1 MKDSLLQENTQINCN
16 ILPIIRVGNN
26 WKLRKMFKR
35 NFEETFYMRGKLKEL
50 RESRHLT
57 QTGMGARIGV
67 TQQNISRYE
76 KDVSTMPVEMLLET
90 ADYFNVTTDYLL
102 GRSEMKRNLEG
113 QVQVNKEIDEYFDLV
128 EMYRD
133 LDARDREIVLSTITA
148 MIKTK
153 AKKE

>member
-16 ILPIIRVGNN
+16 ILPIPRVGNN

>member
-1 MKDSLLQENTQINCN
+1 
-16 ILPIIRVGNN
+16 
-26 WKLRKMFKR
+26 MFER

-76 KDVSTMPVEMLLET
+76 RDVSTMPVEILLET

-102 GRSEMKRNLEG
+102 GRSEVKRSLEG
-113 QVQVNKEIDEYFDLV
+113 QVQVNREIEEYFDLV
-128 EMYRD
+128 EMYQD
-133 LDARDREIVLSTITA
+133 LDARDREIVLSTIST

-153 AKKE
+153 VKKK

>member
-1 MKDSLLQENTQINCN
+1 
-16 ILPIIRVGNN
+16 
-26 WKLRKMFKR
+26 MFER

-76 KDVSTMPVEMLLET
+76 RDVSTMPVEILLET
-90 ADYFNVTTDYLL
+90 ADYFNVTTDYLV

>member
-1 MKDSLLQENTQINCN
+1 
-16 ILPIIRVGNN
+16 
-26 WKLRKMFKR
+26 MFKR

-76 KDVSTMPVEMLLET
+76 RDVSTMPVEILLET

-102 GRSEMKRNLEG
+102 GRSEVKRNLEG
-113 QVQVNKEIDEYFDLV
+113 QVQVNREIEEYFDLV
-128 EMYRD
+128 EMYQD
-133 LDARDREIVLSTITA
+133 LDARDREIVLSTIMA

-153 AKKE
+153 AKK

>member
-1 MKDSLLQENTQINCN
+1 
-16 ILPIIRVGNN
+16 
-26 WKLRKMFKR
+26 MFKR
-35 NFEETFYMRGKLKEL
+35 SFEETFYMRGKLKEL

>member
-1 MKDSLLQENTQINCN
+1 
-16 ILPIIRVGNN
+16 
-26 WKLRKMFKR
+26 MFKR

-57 QTGMGARIGV
+57 QTGMGARISV

>member
-1 MKDSLLQENTQINCN
+1 
-16 ILPIIRVGNN
+16 
-26 WKLRKMFKR
+26 MFKR

-153 AKKE
+153 VKKE

>member
-1 MKDSLLQENTQINCN
+1 
-16 ILPIIRVGNN
+16 
-26 WKLRKMFKR
+26 MFKR

-133 LDARDREIVLSTITA
+133 LDARDREIVLSTIVA

-153 AKKE
+153 AKKK

>member
-1 MKDSLLQENTQINCN
+1 
-16 ILPIIRVGNN
+16 
-26 WKLRKMFKR
+26 
-35 NFEETFYMRGKLKEL
+35 MRGKLKEL

-153 AKKE
+153 VKKE

>member
-1 MKDSLLQENTQINCN
+1 
-16 ILPIIRVGNN
+16 
-26 WKLRKMFKR
+26 MFER

-76 KDVSTMPVEMLLET
+76 RDVSTMPVEILLET

-113 QVQVNKEIDEYFDLV
+113 QVQVNREIEEYFDLV
-128 EMYRD
+128 EMYQD

>member
-1 MKDSLLQENTQINCN
+1 MP
-16 ILPIIRVGNN
+16 ILHVGNN
-26 WKLRKMFKR
+26 WKLRKMFER

-76 KDVSTMPVEMLLET
+76 RDVSTMPVEILLET

-102 GRSEMKRNLEG
+102 GRSEVKRSLEG
-113 QVQVNKEIDEYFDLV
+113 QVQVNREIEEYFDLV
-128 EMYRD
+128 EMYQD
-133 LDARDREIVLSTITA
+133 LDARDREIVLSTIVA

-153 AKKE
+153 AKKK

>member
-1 MKDSLLQENTQINCN
+1 
-16 ILPIIRVGNN
+16 
-26 WKLRKMFKR
+26 MFER

-76 KDVSTMPVEMLLET
+76 RDVSTMPVEILLET

>member
-1 MKDSLLQENTQINCN
+1 
-16 ILPIIRVGNN
+16 
-26 WKLRKMFKR
+26 MFER

-76 KDVSTMPVEMLLET
+76 RDVSTMPVEILLET

-133 LDARDREIVLSTITA
+133 LDARDREIVLSTIVA

-153 AKKE
+153 AKKK

>member
-1 MKDSLLQENTQINCN
+1 
-16 ILPIIRVGNN
+16 
-26 WKLRKMFKR
+26 
-35 NFEETFYMRGKLKEL
+35 
-50 RESRHLT
+50 
-57 QTGMGARIGV
+57 
-67 TQQNISRYE
+67 
-76 KDVSTMPVEMLLET
+76 
-90 ADYFNVTTDYLL
+90 
-102 GRSEMKRNLEG
+102 MKRNLEG

>member
-1 MKDSLLQENTQINCN
+1 
-16 ILPIIRVGNN
+16 
-26 WKLRKMFKR
+26 MFER

-76 KDVSTMPVEMLLET
+76 RDVSTMPVEILLET

-102 GRSEMKRNLEG
+102 GRSEVKRSLEG
-113 QVQVNKEIDEYFDLV
+113 QVQVNREIEEYFDLV
-128 EMYRD
+128 EMYQD
-133 LDARDREIVLSTITA
+133 LDARIGRLCCRQSQ
-148 MIKTK
+148 
-153 AKKE
+153 

>member
-16 ILPIIRVGNN
+16 ILPIIHVGNN

>member
-1 MKDSLLQENTQINCN
+1 
-16 ILPIIRVGNN
+16 
-26 WKLRKMFKR
+26 MFER

-76 KDVSTMPVEMLLET
+76 RDVSTMPVEILLET

-102 GRSEMKRNLEG
+102 GRSEVKRNLEG
-113 QVQVNKEIDEYFDLV
+113 QVQVNREIEEYFDLV
-128 EMYRD
+128 EMYQD
-133 LDARDREIVLSTITA
+133 LDARDREIVLSTIVA

-153 AKKE
+153 AKKK

>member
-1 MKDSLLQENTQINCN
+1 
-16 ILPIIRVGNN
+16 
-26 WKLRKMFKR
+26 MFER

-76 KDVSTMPVEMLLET
+76 RDVSTMPVEILLET

-102 GRSEMKRNLEG
+102 GRSEVKRNLEG
-113 QVQVNKEIDEYFDLV
+113 QVQVNREIEEYFDLV
-128 EMYRD
+128 EMYQD
-133 LDARDREIVLSTITA
+133 LDARDREIVLSTIMA

-153 AKKE
+153 AKK

>member
-1 MKDSLLQENTQINCN
+1 
-16 ILPIIRVGNN
+16 
-26 WKLRKMFKR
+26 MFER

-76 KDVSTMPVEMLLET
+76 KDVSTMPVEILLET

-133 LDARDREIVLSTITA
+133 LDARDREIVLSTIVA

-153 AKKE
+153 AKKK

>member
-1 MKDSLLQENTQINCN
+1 
-16 ILPIIRVGNN
+16 
-26 WKLRKMFKR
+26 MFKR
-35 NFEETFYMRGKLKEL
+35 SFEETFYMRGKLKEL

-133 LDARDREIVLSTITA
+133 LDARDREIVLSTIVA

-153 AKKE
+153 AKKK

>member
-1 MKDSLLQENTQINCN
+1 
-16 ILPIIRVGNN
+16 
-26 WKLRKMFKR
+26 MFKR

>member
-1 MKDSLLQENTQINCN
+1 
-16 ILPIIRVGNN
+16 
-26 WKLRKMFKR
+26 
-35 NFEETFYMRGKLKEL
+35 MRGKLKEL

-67 TQQNISRYE
+67 TQQ
-76 KDVSTMPVEMLLET
+76 MLLET

>member
-1 MKDSLLQENTQINCN
+1 
-16 ILPIIRVGNN
+16 
-26 WKLRKMFKR
+26 MFER

-76 KDVSTMPVEMLLET
+76 RDVSTMPVEMLLET

-153 AKKE
+153 AKKK

>member
-1 MKDSLLQENTQINCN
+1 
-16 ILPIIRVGNN
+16 
-26 WKLRKMFKR
+26 MFKR

-76 KDVSTMPVEMLLET
+76 RDVSTMPVEILLET

-102 GRSEMKRNLEG
+102 GRSEVKRNLEG
-113 QVQVNKEIDEYFDLV
+113 QVQVNREIEEYFDLV
-128 EMYRD
+128 EMYQD
-133 LDARDREIVLSTITA
+133 LDARDREIVLSTIVA

-153 AKKE
+153 AKK

>member
-1 MKDSLLQENTQINCN
+1 
-16 ILPIIRVGNN
+16 
-26 WKLRKMFKR
+26 MFER

-76 KDVSTMPVEMLLET
+76 RDVSTMPVEILLET

-102 GRSEMKRNLEG
+102 GRSEVKRNLEG
-113 QVQVNKEIDEYFDLV
+113 QVQVNRKIEEYFDLV
-128 EMYRD
+128 EMYQD
-133 LDARDREIVLSTITA
+133 LDARDREIVLSTIVA

-153 AKKE
+153 AKK

>member
-1 MKDSLLQENTQINCN
+1 MH
-16 ILPIIRVGNN
+16 VGNN

>member
-1 MKDSLLQENTQINCN
+1 
-16 ILPIIRVGNN
+16 
-26 WKLRKMFKR
+26 MFER

-76 KDVSTMPVEMLLET
+76 RDVSTMPVEILLET

-153 AKKE
+153 AKKK

>member
-1 MKDSLLQENTQINCN
+1 
-16 ILPIIRVGNN
+16 
-26 WKLRKMFKR
+26 MFER

-76 KDVSTMPVEMLLET
+76 RDVSTMPVEMLLET

-133 LDARDREIVLSTITA
+133 LDARDREIVLSTIVA

-153 AKKE
+153 AKKK

>member
-1 MKDSLLQENTQINCN
+1 
-16 ILPIIRVGNN
+16 
-26 WKLRKMFKR
+26 MFER

-76 KDVSTMPVEMLLET
+76 RDVSTMPVEILLET

-113 QVQVNKEIDEYFDLV
+113 QVQVNREIDEYFDLV

-153 AKKE
+153 AKKK

>member
-1 MKDSLLQENTQINCN
+1 
-16 ILPIIRVGNN
+16 
-26 WKLRKMFKR
+26 MFER
-35 NFEETFYMRGKLKEL
+35 NFEETFYMRGELKEL

-76 KDVSTMPVEMLLET
+76 RDVSTMPVEILLET

-133 LDARDREIVLSTITA
+133 LDARDREIVLSTIVA

-153 AKKE
+153 AKKK

>member
-1 MKDSLLQENTQINCN
+1 
-16 ILPIIRVGNN
+16 
-26 WKLRKMFKR
+26 MFER

-76 KDVSTMPVEMLLET
+76 RDVSTMPVEMLLET

>member
-1 MKDSLLQENTQINCN
+1 
-16 ILPIIRVGNN
+16 
-26 WKLRKMFKR
+26 MFER

-76 KDVSTMPVEMLLET
+76 RDVSTMPVEILLET

-102 GRSEMKRNLEG
+102 GRSEVKRSLEG
-113 QVQVNKEIDEYFDLV
+113 QVQVNREIEEYFDLV
-128 EMYRD
+128 EMYQD
-133 LDARDREIVLSTITA
+133 LDARDREIVLSTIVA

-153 AKKE
+153 AKK

>member
-16 ILPIIRVGNN
+16 ILPIVRVGNN

>member
-16 ILPIIRVGNN
+16 ISPIVRVGNN

>member
-1 MKDSLLQENTQINCN
+1 
-16 ILPIIRVGNN
+16 
-26 WKLRKMFKR
+26 MFER

-153 AKKE
+153 AKKK

>member
-1 MKDSLLQENTQINCN
+1 
-16 ILPIIRVGNN
+16 
-26 WKLRKMFKR
+26 MFKR
-35 NFEETFYMRGKLKEL
+35 SFEETFYMRGKLKEL

-128 EMYRD
+128 EMYWD